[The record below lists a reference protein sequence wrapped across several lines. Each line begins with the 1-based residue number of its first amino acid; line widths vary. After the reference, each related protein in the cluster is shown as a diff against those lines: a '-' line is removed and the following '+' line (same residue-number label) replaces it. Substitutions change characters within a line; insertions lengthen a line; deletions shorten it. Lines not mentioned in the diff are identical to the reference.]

1 MFRLL
6 RFVRNACGARKG
18 ATAIEYGLLAAL
30 LAMATL
36 GTLQTLGTTLNTGFN
51 NLGSSVQNAG

>member
-6 RFVRNACGARKG
+6 RFVRNVRGARRG

-36 GTLQTLGTTLNTGFN
+36 GTLQTLGTTLNTEFN
-51 NLGSSVQNAG
+51 SLGSSVQNAG